1 MRWAHQSCWLLRLHA
16 EGEGVEYVNVGPGW
30 VGNVHITNS
39 TRPDTL
45 SGWVSFWR
53 MEMRAQFQWA
63 GPSLRNGLYCYWCG
77 IGNDSTRTRQ
87 YRFPRTH
94 QGPDHHRTKKVGPK
108 YNTTNFD
115 TWRAHGPQTTTVRC
129 SPFLGLLGLDKTW
142 KGSEPGGKSRWLLRI
157 HFKNKLYLGMI

>member
-1 MRWAHQSCWLLRLHA
+1 MGPPKLLTSQAPCGGRRRWICHRWAWMGRQRAHYKLHPA
-16 EGEGVEYVNVGPGW
+16 RHLIGLGTP
-30 VGNVHITNS
+30 
-39 TRPDTL
+39 L
-45 SGWVSFWR
+45 
-53 MEMRAQFQWA
+53 EMRAQFQWA

-94 QGPDHHRTKKVGPK
+94 QTPDHHRTKNVGPK

-115 TWRAHGPQTTTVRC
+115 TWRAHAPQTTTVRC